1 MFREKVVVITGST
14 QGIGKRTAELLAIK
28 GARIVINSRNQE
40 KVTTVVDEFR
50 SKRYTVIG
58 IAGDVSDYAFC
69 LKMKNDI
76 MRQFGRIDYL
86 INNAALASKG
96 ALIDS
101 EHFVFEQ
108 VYRVNVLGSLYPSKA
123 FLEEIIKT
131 KGGILF
137 ISSVAGIVGL
147 PSYIAYSS
155 TKRSIVGLAEC
166 LKNEVVGEGVYIGVN
181 YPGFTENDEQK
192 TIISSNGEAK
202 VLPKRNDVKV
212 SPLDKTVN
220 DIIRQI
226 ERRKFRSYSSFQGRI
241 VQLIYNISPS
251 VSLYVLKL
259 NREKIMKMD

>member
-1 MFREKVVVITGST
+1 MFKDKVVVITGST
-14 QGIGKRTAELLAIK
+14 QGIGKRTAELLAMK
-28 GARIVINSRNQE
+28 GANIVINSRNLE
-40 KVTTVVDEFR
+40 KVNAVVDEFR
-50 SKRYTVIG
+50 SKGFKVIG
-58 IAGDVSDYAFC
+58 LAGDVSDYEFC
-69 LKMKNDI
+69 LQMKDEI
-76 MRQFGRIDYL
+76 VGHFGRIDYL

-96 ALIDS
+96 ALINS
-101 EHFVFEQ
+101 EYFVFEQ

-123 FLEEIIKT
+123 FLEEIMKT

-147 PSYIAYSS
+147 PSYIAYSG

-181 YPGFTENDEQK
+181 YPGFTENDAQK

-202 VLPKRNDVKV
+202 ILPKRNDVKV

-220 DIIRQI
+220 NIIRQI
-226 ERRKFRSYSSFQGRI
+226 ERRKFRSYSSIQGRM